1 MTDRELL
8 QQALDALDYAMPAY
22 ADAIRARLAQPDR
35 PTTVHDALLRDGA
48 AKRARLA
55 EPEPEPVAWMFV
67 HNRGGGQKG
76 YTFHTLEEYPLAYR
90 DTCLETI
97 PLYTHPAPQS
107 AP

>member
-1 MTDRELL
+1 MIDVHSCSLYCDRS
-8 QQALDALDYAMPAY
+8 AC
-22 ADAIRARLAQPDR
+22 IKAQRDQ
-35 PTTVHDALLRDGA
+35 LRDDIE
-48 AKRARLA
+48 ARKFEGLYA

-97 PLYTHPAPQS
+97 PLYTRPAPQS